1 MNTDVYKTVIPLAPG
16 ERLYLMVPSGTDI
29 TKLPDDIIT
38 KTGKLLFF
46 KNILLVPGKLRIAL
60 DQDEAIKNL
69 KKQGYHLQV
78 AKIVVPAGR
87 R

>member
-1 MNTDVYKTVIPLAPG
+1 MDTDVYKTVIPPAPR

-29 TKLPDDIIT
+29 RKLPDDIIT

-46 KNILLVPGKLRIAL
+46 KRISLVPGKKRIAL
-60 DQDEAIKNL
+60 DQDVAIKNL

-78 AKIVVPAGR
+78 AKIVI
-87 R
+87 